1 MASELRVNTLKD
13 ASGNNSVATS
23 VVFNGTGKTHWFYDQ
38 NASPVAI
45 NSSFNVA
52 SITDSSSGRYFPNI
66 TSVMSAANFGYGGN
80 TARTGVPNLSGV
92 SGNVMRST
100 SQYECNTTNNS
111 AEQSDQESGAIA
123 WGDLA

>member
-13 ASGNNSVATS
+13 AAGNNSVATS
-23 VVFNGTGKTHWFYDQ
+23 VVHNGTGKTHWFYDQ

-52 SITDSSSGRYFPNI
+52 SITDDSAGRYFPNI
-66 TSVMSAANFGYGGN
+66 TSAMDAAIYGYGGN
-80 TARTGVPNLSGV
+80 TATTGVPSLPGV
-92 SGNVMRST
+92 SGNVMKST
-100 SQYECNTTNNS
+100 SQYECNTSNNS
-111 AEQSDQESGAIA
+111 GTNSDQESGAIA